1 MIVIGLTGS
10 IGMGKTTTANMLR
23 DMGVPVH
30 DSDAAVHELM
40 GPGGAAVKAVADA
53 FPGCYD
59 ILSKSINRRILRGMV
74 RNNNEKLDLL
84 ESILHPLVVEKQQ
97 AWLREQ
103 QLLGVKMAALDIPL
117 LFETHAENRVDYT
130 IAVTCPEFLQRQR
143 VLSREGMTEEDFA
156 FMLNRQMSDAEKCAR
171 ADYIV
176 HTGNGIAY
184 ARQEL
189 ESIISRIRGNEPRHE
204 SRHISP

>member
-1 MIVIGLTGS
+1 MIIIGLTGS

-23 DMGVPVH
+23 EMGIPVH
-30 DSDAAVHELM
+30 DSDKAVEELM
-40 GPGGAAVKAVADA
+40 GPHGAAVKAVADA
-53 FPGCYD
+53 FPGTYD
-59 ILSKSINRRILRGMV
+59 FINKQINRAALRPMV
-74 RNNNEKLDLL
+74 QNNNEKLDLL

-97 AWLREQ
+97 EWLREQ

-117 LFETHAENRVDYT
+117 LFETGAENRVDYT
-130 IAVTCPEFLQRQR
+130 IVVTCPEFLQRQR
-143 VLSREGMTEEDFA
+143 VLSRKGMTEEFFA
-156 FMLNRQMSDAEKCAR
+156 FMLSRQMSDAEKCAR

-176 HTGNGIAY
+176 HTGNGIPY

-189 ESIISRIRGNEPRHE
+189 ESIISRIRGNELRHE